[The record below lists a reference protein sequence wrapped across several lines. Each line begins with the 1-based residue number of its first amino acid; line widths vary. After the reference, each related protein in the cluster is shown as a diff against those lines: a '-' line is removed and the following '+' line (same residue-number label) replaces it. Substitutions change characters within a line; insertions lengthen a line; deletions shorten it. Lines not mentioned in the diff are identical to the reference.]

1 MLQYEHSDKIF
12 VDATEALQKMD
23 WEFDIDGTDDA
34 RVSAGFKHLVKI
46 RRLLKT
52 INKSNTILS
61 TPIVATILSL
71 CTTWYPARI
80 SLLQKNL
87 TYRRTI
93 NANYYK
99 CR

>member
-12 VDATEALQKMD
+12 FDATEALQKMD

-52 INKSNTILS
+52 INDSNTILS
-61 TPIVATILSL
+61 TQLWQQYCPYAQ
-71 CTTWYPARI
+71 PGI
-80 SLLQKNL
+80 SPGFLYSKK
-87 TYRRTI
+87 I
-93 NANYYK
+93 
-99 CR
+99 